1 MTRSAAA
8 GRSVL
13 LVVHFLTSLDGTVLV
28 VPAVHLLA
36 SVGCTVPHLMMTSL
50 HGTVLASYPM
60 MTSVHSTVLVANLMT
75 TVYGTIHVTTVLNLV
90 SGIVVFTRLVA
101 DNTVLV
107 VTTSHAASVDT
118 RGFPRRRIAL
128 IHELQA
134 KEREKLTRYGTSSE
148 ERIVWIR

>member
-13 LVVHFLTSLDGTVLV
+13 LVVHFLTSLDGTILV

-36 SVGCTVPHLMMTSL
+36 SVECTVPHLMMTSV

-60 MTSVHSTVLVANLMT
+60 MTSVHSTVLVAHLMMT
-75 TVYGTIHVTTVLNLV
+75 TVCGTIGTIHVTTVLNLV
-90 SGIVVFTRLVA
+90 GGTVVFTRLMA

-107 VTTSHAASVDT
+107 MTTSHAAS

-128 IHELQA
+128 IHELHT
-134 KEREKLTRYGTSSE
+134 KDMEKLTRYGTSLE
-148 ERIVWIR
+148 ERIV